1 MEHRDDNQYIER
13 TLAGETAAFAV
24 LVDRHKDLV
33 YTIAVNIARNREDA
47 EEIAQDAFLKAFQK
61 LNTFRKDS
69 RFSTWLYRIVYNE
82 AISRVRKNRMVM
94 ADLEDNLADTL
105 PEEDVA
111 QEVAGLDPREQSVA
125 VSRILELLPETDRV
139 LVTLFYLDGQPV
151 SEISAV
157 TGLGESNVKVRLHR
171 VRKRIYADLQKIL
184 NKKNMNALR

>member
-94 ADLEDNLADTL
+94 ADLEANLADTL